1 MPSSRFHT
9 RSASTSLG
17 RKKEKHVKKNVIAAL
32 LPVVGLAAI
41 AAAQTNAP
49 TAIYTNAFGTLE
61 LRWAVDGSGRNA
73 EAANPLDAS
82 LVNLVPGVAATQVGL
97 TLQARIATTT
107 RNTTIPTTV
116 ARQGNYGIGRVS
128 FGTSNSYNRIVHND
142 SVASASLSRGQT
154 TVGNTSGPI
163 STDAGDGTP
172 NDSAWALFG
181 ATSQFRFFTGGY
193 GGGATNANN
202 WNSANGNAVANQAVR
217 SGFVPDQGL
226 GGYTG
231 IGVNATLSGSNRA
244 RIANGFQ
251 AADRSSIA
259 AFDASVPTQ
268 IGGNQNTNF
277 ISLAPGVFSPW
288 VNIYR
293 VTFQPRENAG
303 TDNARNVTVT
313 FNGNVQYISAASFS
327 SGIQQTL
334 LRVDSFLGTATDA
347 VAVATFTVPTP
358 ATAALLGLGGLMAA
372 RRRRA

>member
-1 MPSSRFHT
+1 M
-9 RSASTSLG
+9 
-17 RKKEKHVKKNVIAAL
+17 KKNVIAAL

-49 TAIYTNAFGTLE
+49 TATYTNAYGTLE

-82 LVNLVPGVAATQVGL
+82 LVNLLPAATLAPGATSSAVGL

-142 SVASASLSRGQT
+142 SVAAASLSRGQT
-154 TVGNTSGPI
+154 TVGDTSGPI
-163 STDAGDGTP
+163 STDAADGSP

-181 ATSQFRFFTGGY
+181 ATSQFRFFTGGH
-193 GGGATNANN
+193 GGSATNANN

-217 SGFVPDQGL
+217 SGFIPDQPGS
-226 GGYTG
+226 YAG
-231 IGVNATLSGSNRA
+231 IGVNAVLSGSNRA

-259 AFDASVPTQ
+259 AFDASVPTA
-268 IGGNQNTNF
+268 ISGNVSSSF
-277 ISLAPGVFSPW
+277 VSLATGVFSPW

-303 TDNARNVTVT
+303 TDSARNVTVT

-327 SGIQQTL
+327 SGIGQTL
-334 LRVDSFLGTATDA
+334 LRIDSFLGTATDA